1 MFYGCERGW
10 GISISFPELIDFTE
24 WIRIKTVLTFLKTT
38 FSVEDEIVTFYL
50 NKFEKCEETELKL
63 GVPGEGGCGGGETP
77 RSLLRDSTDLS
88 TPNQTPWPARPLEPQ
103 PWSGPGI

>member
-50 NKFEKCEETELKL
+50 NEFEK
-63 GVPGEGGCGGGETP
+63 
-77 RSLLRDSTDLS
+77 
-88 TPNQTPWPARPLEPQ
+88 
-103 PWSGPGI
+103 